1 MDAMSTTTGAGAAI
15 ARDAMT
21 CFTEA
26 FVNGKAV
33 HLLCAWCGQRAMR
46 VGPTLG
52 KKLLVAEE
60 ALTTHVDQV
69 VLPGADA
76 AVLASDVLA
85 SMHTKC
91 EIPLVSPACCEAC
104 CSEDA
109 AARVRL
115 RWVAKLTE
123 NPATAFRDVAPTL
136 QNATC
141 MHVVSGQLGRCG
153 ERAGHA
159 AEVDCKDLLALRVNL
174 QSSLSTSGQFLR
186 IWVFPASVQAR
197 WINASSHDPGAPP
210 EGTWYRTLADPTAR
224 CATHQ
229 RTDNALQLFDSCL
242 IGLKPPCTASTDVVV
257 TSPRDAGAQFW
268 NSGNDANVA
277 SAMEV
282 LMDASRGES
291 HRQDG
296 WKGKRGAKTAVV
308 QLCAKCGK
316 EMMDNDAGGWPRAYQ
331 CSCNTWAA
339 RTLKP
344 YELNA
349 KRLVNFDDTEKLDS
363 TYGNPNPCN
372 STFPWRHCT
381 CVRCFDVRIEG
392 LVERKRYG
400 LE

>member
-1 MDAMSTTTGAGAAI
+1 MSATTTGAGAAI
-15 ARDAMT
+15 ARDAVT
-21 CFTEA
+21 CFTEGFA
-26 FVNGKAV
+26 NGKIV

-60 ALTTHVDQV
+60 VLTTHMDHVM
-69 VLPGADA
+69 LPGADA

-85 SMHTKC
+85 SMHTEH

-104 CSEDA
+104 CNEDA

-115 RWVAKLTE
+115 RWVSKLTE
-123 NPATAFRDVAPTL
+123 NIATAFRDVAPTL

-141 MHVVSGQLGRCG
+141 MHVVSEQLGRCG
-153 ERAGHA
+153 KRAARAGD
-159 AEVDCKDLLALRVNL
+159 VNCKDLIALRVNL
-174 QSSLSTSGQFLR
+174 QSSVSTPGQFLR

-197 WINASSHDPGAPP
+197 WITASSQNPGAPP
-210 EGTWYRTLADPTAR
+210 GGTWYRTLADPTAR

-229 RTDNALQLFDSCL
+229 QTDNALPLLDGCL
-242 IGLKPPCTASTDVVV
+242 IGLKPPSTAATDAVV
-257 TSPRDAGAQFW
+257 TTPGDAGAQFQD
-268 NSGNDANVA
+268 SGNGANVA

-282 LMDASRGES
+282 LMDASKEES
-291 HRQDG
+291 CRRDG
-296 WKGKRGAKTAVV
+296 WKGKRGAKTAVAPM
-308 QLCAKCGK
+308 CAKCGK
-316 EMMDNDAGGWPRAYQ
+316 EMMDNDAGGWPRAHQ

-349 KRLVNFDDTEKLDS
+349 KRLVDFNDTEKLDR

-372 STFPWRHCT
+372 STFPWRHCA
-381 CVRCFDVRIEG
+381 CIHCFDVRVGG